1 MKLPFALLSFVAA
14 CSGPS
19 SPKTP
24 QETAQGRA
32 QPFQIGALEA
42 YAVSDGFL
50 TLPNDGNAF
59 TGHTAEEVGDL
70 LAAAGLPRDPLHFD
84 IQALLVKAGDRV
96 LLFDTGL
103 RDPGFRDAGRLPA
116 SLALAG
122 VAPSAVTDIFI
133 SHVHGDHVLGLL
145 TDDGALAYP
154 SATVHL
160 TAPEWAFLQSDGEAS
175 SKQLVA
181 AIGAQVDAFEPGAQ
195 LLPEVKAVDT
205 RGHTPGHSSYEVGTG
220 ADKLFYIGDVAHHA
234 VLSLQRPAWPI
245 QFDTD
250 PAAAEAVRQA
260 TLAKLASDGTRTFA
274 CHFPYPG
281 LGHVVAEGDG
291 LVWKPEPR

>member
-1 MKLPFALLSFVAA
+1 MKLPFALVLFVAA
-14 CSGPS
+14 CSSPPS
-19 SPKTP
+19 KTP
-24 QETAQGRA
+24 QEPAQGRA
-32 QPFQIGALEA
+32 ERIQIGALEA

-50 TLPNDGNAF
+50 SLPNDGQAF
-59 TGHTAEEVGDL
+59 TGHTADEVGDL
-70 LAAAGLPRDPLHFD
+70 LAAAGLARDPIHFD

-103 RDPGFRDAGRLPA
+103 RDAGFPDAGRLPA

-145 TDDGALAYP
+145 TADGAPAYP

-160 TAPEWAFLQSDGEAS
+160 TAPEWAFLQADTEAS

-181 AIGAQVDAFEPGAQ
+181 ALGARVDAFEPGAR

-220 ADKLFYIGDVAHHA
+220 ADKIFYLGDVAHHA
-234 VLSLQRPAWPI
+234 ILSLQRPAWPI
-245 QFDTD
+245 AFDTD
-250 PAAAEAVRQA
+250 PVAAAAMRQA
-260 TLAKLASDGTRTFA
+260 TLARLASDGTRVFA

-281 LGHVVAEGDG
+281 IGHVVADGGG
-291 LVWKPEPR
+291 LVWRPTE